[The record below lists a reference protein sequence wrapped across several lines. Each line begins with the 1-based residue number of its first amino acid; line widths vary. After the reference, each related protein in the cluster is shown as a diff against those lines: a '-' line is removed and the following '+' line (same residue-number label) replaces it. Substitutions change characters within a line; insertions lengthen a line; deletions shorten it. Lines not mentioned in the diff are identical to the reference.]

1 MYIYHLIPYTC
12 TWTHQK
18 GVWPGPAGIQPA
30 AVVAGSAVVP
40 AVQDSSVVVGSHQW
54 EGVMVDW

>member
-1 MYIYHLIPYTC
+1 M
-12 TWTHQK
+12 
-18 GVWPGPAGIQPA
+18 WPGPAGIQPA